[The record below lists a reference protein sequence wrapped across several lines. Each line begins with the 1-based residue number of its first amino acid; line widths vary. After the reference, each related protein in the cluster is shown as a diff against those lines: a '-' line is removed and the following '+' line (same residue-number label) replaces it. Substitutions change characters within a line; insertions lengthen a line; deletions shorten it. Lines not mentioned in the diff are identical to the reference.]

1 MSEPIRDAADERI
14 RESVRD
20 ALASIE
26 PTHTPSFERLWSDA
40 GRGGIART
48 RGGRTVARPAFAIAS
63 VLIVL
68 AGGAWLLRDATR
80 GTGERGDDAAA
91 EYAAARGT
99 APAATDDPDYL
110 LAAQLAANFERP
122 SPLDSLT
129 SRMDVP
135 LSRGLP
141 EISEYRYPLLPEEV
155 PL

>member
-1 MSEPIRDAADERI
+1 MNHPVRTEADERI
-14 RESVRD
+14 RERVRD
-20 ALASIE
+20 ALASTE
-26 PTHTPSFERLWSDA
+26 PSHAPSFERLWSNA
-40 GRGGIART
+40 ARGGTART
-48 RGGRTVARPAFAIAS
+48 RSGRAAVRPAFAIAS

-68 AGGAWLLRDATR
+68 GGGAWLLRDATR
-80 GTGERGDDAAA
+80 GIGEHGDDTAA
-91 EYAAARGT
+91 EYT
-99 APAATDDPDYL
+99 AFDDPDYR